1 MRSIRRFSSTSVR
14 LTKSRKVSVKNRAQ
28 IVANM
33 FRGHGYA
40 FAIDG
45 YELLIDGLLP
55 FVSLTHRG
63 RLRYWLPLAAVL
75 SQSWA
80 HLGWFLAPQKHQCFA
95 LSLPMKALSE
105 PWAPLGRFLRA
116 QKRQRSALLLSV
128 KSAVRRVVL
137 WESLLGTK

>member
-63 RLRYWLPLAAVL
+63 RLRYWLPLAA
-75 SQSWA
+75 
-80 HLGWFLAPQKHQCFA
+80 
-95 LSLPMKALSE
+95 ALSE